1 MGKRGVSSRAVK
13 LSNQLKKYWLHPYL
27 GLALRLYIGAI
38 FIYASMYKINYAGEF
53 AETIAS
59 YQLAPY
65 WAVNLLALTMPWLEL
80 ICGLLLVVGF
90 RSKSA
95 AVIIAALLVLFS
107 GAIGISLIRDLPIG
121 CGCFSALEEQLNW
134 NTLVRDLV
142 WLAMVV
148 QVYFSDSAL
157 QLEKRFAWKVSE
169 I

>member
-1 MGKRGVSSRAVK
+1 VNLSSTLKRF
-13 LSNQLKKYWLHPYL
+13 LLHPYL
-27 GLALRLYIGAI
+27 GLALRLYLGAI

-65 WAVNLLALTMPWLEL
+65 WTVNLLALTMPWLEL

-95 AVIIAALLVLFS
+95 AAIIAALLVLFS
-107 GAIGISLIRDLPIG
+107 AAIAISLIRDLPIG

-134 NTLVRDLV
+134 KTLVRDLV
-142 WLAMVV
+142 WLAMVI
-148 QVYFSDSAL
+148 QVFFSDSAL
-157 QLEKRFAWKVSE
+157 QLEKKFAWKIGE